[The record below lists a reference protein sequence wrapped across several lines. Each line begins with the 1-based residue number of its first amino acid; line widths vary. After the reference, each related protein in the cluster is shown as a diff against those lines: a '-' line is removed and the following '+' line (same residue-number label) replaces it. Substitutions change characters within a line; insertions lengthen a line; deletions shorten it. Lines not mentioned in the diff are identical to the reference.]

1 MNREKLIGIL
11 GGMGPEAT
19 VELFRRIVART
30 PARRDQ
36 DHVRVIIDSNS
47 KIPDRGSY
55 VFDQRAEDP
64 RPALRET
71 ARNLERAGADLI
83 TMPCNTVHYYLPE
96 IRRAVRIPVID
107 MIRETATILNESPV
121 GLLGTDTTTKMG
133 LYHKAAYERGIDILV
148 PKPDDQRIVMRDIF
162 AIKAG
167 RNDSLIKQELLDVA
181 HRLQEQGARAMIVG
195 CTEISLAISQAD
207 LNIPVY
213 DALDVLAEAAL
224 REARTSERMTEPV
237 AVATTTPRLAWAP
250 TPAA

>member
-1 MNREKLIGIL
+1 MNREKVIGIL

-47 KIPDRGSY
+47 KIPDRGSF
-55 VFDQRAEDP
+55 VFDQRVEDP

-71 ARNLERAGADLI
+71 ARNLERAGADLMVI
-83 TMPCNTVHYYLPE
+83 PCNTVHYYLPE

-107 MIRETATILNESPV
+107 MIHETTAILNESPV

-133 LYHKAAYERGIDILV
+133 LYHKAALERGIEILV
-148 PKPDDQRIVMRDIF
+148 PAPEEQRTVMHDIF

-167 RNDSLIKQELLDVA
+167 RNDLSIKQELLAVA
-181 HRLQEQGARAMIVG
+181 QRLQEQGAKAMIVG
-195 CTEISLAISQAD
+195 CTEISLVLSQTD
-207 LNIPVY
+207 LDIPVY
-213 DALDVLAEAAL
+213 DALDVLADAAL
-224 REARTSERMTEPV
+224 REARTCETVTVTAP
-237 AVATTTPRLAWAP
+237 APRLTLVP
-250 TPAA
+250 SAAA